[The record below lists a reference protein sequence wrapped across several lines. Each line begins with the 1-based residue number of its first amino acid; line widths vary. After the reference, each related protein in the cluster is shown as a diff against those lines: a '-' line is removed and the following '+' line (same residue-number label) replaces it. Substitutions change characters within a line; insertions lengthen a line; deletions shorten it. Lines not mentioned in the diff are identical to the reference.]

1 MPVPEDQKAQDD
13 VRELRS
19 AAVRLRDLIPQF
31 REAPGT
37 EFVPWSVANLL
48 EAIAECVSR
57 NEPLRDSVRQRA
69 LEIAHHVAGTPPH
82 S

>member
-1 MPVPEDQKAQDD
+1 VPVPKDQKAQDD

-19 AAVRLRDLIPQF
+19 AAVRLRNLIPQF

-37 EFVPWSVANLL
+37 EFVPLAVAGLL

-57 NEPLRDSVRQRA
+57 DEPLRDSVRQRA
-69 LEIAHHVAGTPPH
+69 LEIAHHVPST
-82 S
+82 

>member
-1 MPVPEDQKAQDD
+1 VPDDQKARDD

-19 AAVRLRDLIPQF
+19 AAVRLRGLIPRF

-37 EFVPWSVANLL
+37 EFVPLAVANLL
-48 EAIAECVSR
+48 EAVAECVSR

-69 LEIAHHVAGTPPH
+69 LEIAHHVPIAPPRT
-82 S
+82 